1 MRFATHNV
9 PKNDHAKLMP
19 TLEALETAIADYK
32 RANTAFAELM
42 TRRESVQAQLNTIDG
57 QLSAAKA
64 SVAANEEAL
73 RNAAVQ
79 FSRGGK

>member
-1 MRFATHNV
+1 
-9 PKNDHAKLMP
+9 MP
-19 TLEALETAIADYK
+19 TLEALETAINDFK
-32 RANTAFAELM
+32 RANTALAELM